1 MRTVVEI
8 LVVAAAGLPLVAY
21 PLLTRRPQG
30 PLTGRARAKAL
41 AHCRWEAA
49 HLTDG
54 ERTVVVVRRALPTAD
69 GGLEV
74 LESREVAVVG
84 PDEPD
89 YSSALS
95 AAVLEARVR
104 ADVLNTLRS

>member
-1 MRTVVEI
+1 M
-8 LVVAAAGLPLVAY
+8 
-21 PLLTRRPQG
+21 
-30 PLTGRARAKAL
+30 
-41 AHCRWEAA
+41 
-49 HLTDG
+49 
-54 ERTVVVVRRALPTAD
+54 
-69 GGLEV
+69 